1 MKAKEMKV
9 PIISSMGAGNKLDP
23 SAFRVAEY
31 LQDKDVSTCEGY
43 AP

>member
-1 MKAKEMKV
+1 M

-23 SAFRVAEY
+23 SAFRVADIY
-31 LQDKDVSTCEGY
+31 KTKDVSTCEGY